1 MNWRITFLMCSI
13 LSLAQ
18 ADSRAPLSASERT
31 NGAQTLTAVA
41 ALEKRIQIMTAPVID
56 ADGLTLS
63 TASWVGSEGYF
74 LTKASDTPK
83 LERCKVL
90 ISPSVTVAIRE
101 IHRSAIHDLV
111 LAQAV
116 GVSGLPALTFESK
129 ARSTRYG
136 QWLVAPVKGGK
147 TVRIGVIS
155 AQRRKIP
162 GGGAAMGVR
171 MDEKTNSKGVRIAGI
186 AEDSP
191 AAAAGLLED
200 DVLLSLDGHTLNSY
214 QKVHELV
221 RDRQP
226 GEQIEIVY
234 RRSGKV
240 AHVQLRLASRS
251 KILQN
256 WEGEDFANGGIS
268 IRTDNFAQVIQHDLP
283 LAAQDMGS
291 PLFDLEGHLL
301 GINIARVDRITTFAL
316 PTEIFWPTFVP
327 YIEADRHP
335 PKALKAKIF

>member
-1 MNWRITFLMCSI
+1 MIWRSPFFLC
-13 LSLAQ
+13 LAFGSAH
-18 ADSRAPLSASERT
+18 ADSRAPLPAAERT
-31 NGAQTLTAVA
+31 NGSQTLAAVTD
-41 ALEKRIQIMTAPVID
+41 LQKRIQVMVAPIID

-83 LERCKVL
+83 LEQCKIL
-90 ISPSVTVAIRE
+90 ISPSTVVGIRE
-101 IHRSAIHDLV
+101 IHRSVGHDLV
-111 LAQAV
+111 LGQAV
-116 GVSGLPALTFESK
+116 GISGLPALTFESK
-129 ARSTRYG
+129 AQITRYG

-147 TVRIGVIS
+147 TVRIGVVS

-162 GGGAAMGVR
+162 SGGAAMGVR
-171 MDEKTNSKGVRIAGI
+171 MDEKSAGKGVRVAGV

-191 AAAAGLLED
+191 AAAAGILED
-200 DVLLSLDGHTLNSY
+200 DVLVSLDGQALSSY
-214 QKVHELV
+214 QNVHDLV

-226 GEQIEIVY
+226 GEQIELTY
-234 RRSGKV
+234 RRAGKV
-240 AHVQLRLASRS
+240 AKVQLRLASRN

-283 LAAQDMGS
+283 LSPQDMGS

-301 GINIARVDRITTFAL
+301 GINIARVDRITTFAIPAETFWRDFL
-316 PTEIFWPTFVP
+316 PFL
-327 YIEADRHP
+327 EADRHP
-335 PKALKAKIF
+335 PKAMKAR